1 MSALP
6 AAPFGRLLT
15 AMVSPMSSD
24 GKLDLEAASR
34 LALHLADHGH
44 DGVVVSGTTGEAS
57 TTSDAEKFALL
68 RAVIEA
74 TGDRLTVVAGAGT
87 NDTAHGRELG
97 QLAREAG
104 AHAVLATTPYY
115 SKPTQAGIVAH
126 VEAIADAAKL
136 PVMLYD
142 VPSRTGLALQTS
154 TIVELAAHPQVVA
167 LKDAKGQLVE
177 TAEVRRRAP
186 QLAVYS
192 GSDELNLPL
201 LSLGAVGFVSVLG
214 HIAGRELR
222 QLIDAFGAGDV
233 ATAWSIHNNLLPAA
247 LGLFAFASPAPTKA
261 ALADLGLCDPTV
273 RLPLLP
279 ATPSQHAALRAELAT
294 AGLLPSAERAS

>member
-15 AMVSPMSSD
+15 AMVSPMSPD
-24 GKLDLEAASR
+24 GKLDLEAAGR
-34 LALHLADHGH
+34 LAVHLADRGH

-74 TGDRLTVVAGAGT
+74 AGERLTVIAGAGT
-87 NDTAHGRELG
+87 NDTVHGRELG

-104 AHAVLATTPYY
+104 ATGVLATTPYY
-115 SKPTQAGIVAH
+115 SKPTQAGVIAH
-126 VEAIADAAKL
+126 VEAIAEAAGL

-142 VPSRTGLALQTS
+142 IPGRTGLALETS
-154 TIVELAAHPQVVA
+154 TIVELSTHPQVVA
-167 LKDAKGQLVE
+167 IKDAKGNLAA
-177 TAEVRRRAP
+177 TADVRRRAP
-186 QLAVYS
+186 ELAIYS

-201 LSLGAVGFVSVLG
+201 LSLGGVGLVSVLG
-214 HIAGRELR
+214 HLAGPELR
-222 QLIDAFGAGDV
+222 RMIDAFGAGDI
-233 ATAWSIHNNLLPAA
+233 ATAWSIHNSLLPAA
-247 LGLFAFASPAPTKA
+247 LGLFAFASPGPVKA
-261 ALADLGLCDPTV
+261 ALADLGLCEPTV

-279 ATPSQHAALRAELAT
+279 ATPAQHAALRADLACS
-294 AGLLPSAERAS
+294 GLPSAEQAS